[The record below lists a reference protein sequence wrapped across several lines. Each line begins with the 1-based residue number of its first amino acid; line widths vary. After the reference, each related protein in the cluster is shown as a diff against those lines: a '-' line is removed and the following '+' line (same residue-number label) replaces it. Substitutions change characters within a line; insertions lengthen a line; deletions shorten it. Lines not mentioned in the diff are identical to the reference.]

1 MFLIRNGL
9 KQGAALSPL
18 LLNFALE
25 YVIRKFQVNQDGL
38 KLNGTHQLLVYAH
51 DINKMGGSIH
61 ITKKYA
67 ETLAVASKEIGLEA
81 NADKAKYMVKSRY
94 QNAGRS
100 HNIKIH
106 NTSFERLHEFNY
118 LETTLTNQNPIP
130 EEIKS
135 TMKSGNACYHSAQKL
150 LYSSLLSKNNDYI
163 HSFSSLSY
171 DRSKVSSK
179 PSPPDSAI

>member
-9 KQGAALSPL
+9 KQGDALSPL
-18 LLNFALE
+18 LLNFALD
-25 YVIRKFQVNQDGL
+25 YVIRKVQVNQDGL
-38 KLNGTHQLLVYAH
+38 KLNSTHQLLVYAH
-51 DINKMGGSIH
+51 DINKMSGSIH
-61 ITKKYA
+61 IIKKYV
-67 ETLAVASKEIGLEA
+67 ETLAVASKENDLEA

-106 NTSFERLHEFNY
+106 NSPFERVHEFKY
-118 LETTLTNQNPIP
+118 LGTTLTNQNPIP

-135 TMKSGNACYHSAQKL
+135 TLKSGNACYHSVQKL
-150 LYSSLLSKNNDYI
+150 LYSSLLSKNI

-179 PSPPDSAI
+179 ASPPDSAI